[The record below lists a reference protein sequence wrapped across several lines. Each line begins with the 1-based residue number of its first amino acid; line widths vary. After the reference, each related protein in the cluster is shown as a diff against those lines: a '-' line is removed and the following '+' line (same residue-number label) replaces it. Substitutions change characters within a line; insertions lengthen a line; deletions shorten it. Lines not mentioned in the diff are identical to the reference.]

1 MSRRI
6 EEQIEQL
13 VGAKVDEMGYELVDV
28 EYAKVKGQDDEL
40 VVYIDRQGGVTLD
53 DCEAVSLAV
62 EPIID
67 EADPIDHAYVFC
79 VSSPGIDRPLK
90 KPRDYEKALQTKVDL
105 KLYEKLNGKKEITAV
120 LVGYDENAVRLQTEK
135 GQELELGREKIALIR
150 PHIEF

>member
-1 MSRRI
+1 MS
-6 EEQIEQL
+6 
-13 VGAKVDEMGYELVDV
+13 AKIAEMGYELVDV

-40 VVYIDRQGGVTLD
+40 VVYIDKQGGVTLD

>member
-1 MSRRI
+1 
-6 EEQIEQL
+6 
-13 VGAKVDEMGYELVDV
+13 MGYELVDV

-67 EADPIDHAYVFC
+67 EADPIAHAYVFC

-105 KLYEKLNGKKEITAV
+105 KLYEKLNGKKELTAV
-120 LVGYDENAVRLQTEK
+120 LIGYDENTVRLQMPK

>member
-1 MSRRI
+1 MSRKI

-13 VGAKVDEMGYELVDV
+13 VSTKIAEMGYELVDV

-40 VVYIDRQGGVTLD
+40 VVYIDKQGGVTLD

>member
-1 MSRRI
+1 MSRKS
-6 EEQIEQL
+6 EEQSEQL
-13 VGAKVDEMGYELVDV
+13 VGGKIAQMGYELVDV

-67 EADPIDHAYVFC
+67 EADPIAHAYVFC

-105 KLYEKLNGKKEITAV
+105 KLYEKLNGKKELTAV
-120 LVGYDENAVRLQTEK
+120 LIGYDENTVRLQMPK
-135 GQELELGREKIALIR
+135 GQELELAREKIALIR

>member
-1 MSRRI
+1 MSRKI

-13 VGAKVDEMGYELVDV
+13 VSAKIAEMGYELVDV

-40 VVYIDRQGGVTLD
+40 VVSIDKQGGVTLD

-67 EADPIDHAYVFC
+67 EADPIAHAYVFC

-90 KPRDYEKALQTKVDL
+90 KPRDFEKALQTKVDL
-105 KLYEKLNGKKEITAV
+105 KLYEKINGKKEITAV
-120 LVGYDENAVRLQTEK
+120 LAGYDENTIRLQTEK

>member
-1 MSRRI
+1 MSRKI
-6 EEQIEQL
+6 EEQIERL
-13 VGAKVDEMGYELVDV
+13 VGAKIEQMGYELVDV

-67 EADPIDHAYVFC
+67 EADPIAHAYVFC

-90 KPRDYEKALQTKVDL
+90 KPRDFEKALQTKVDL

-120 LVGYDENAVRLQTEK
+120 LIGYDESAVRLQTEK

>member
-1 MSRRI
+1 M
-6 EEQIEQL
+6 
-13 VGAKVDEMGYELVDV
+13 DV

-67 EADPIDHAYVFC
+67 EADPIAHAYVFC

-120 LVGYDENAVRLQTEK
+120 LIGYDENTVRLQMPK

>member
-1 MSRRI
+1 MSRKI

-13 VGAKVDEMGYELVDV
+13 VGGKIAQMGYELVDV

-67 EADPIDHAYVFC
+67 EADPIAHAYVFC

-120 LVGYDENAVRLQTEK
+120 LIGYDENTVRLQMPK

>member
-1 MSRRI
+1 MSRKI

-13 VGAKVDEMGYELVDV
+13 VSAKIAEMGYELVDV

-67 EADPIDHAYVFC
+67 EADPIAHAYVFC

-90 KPRDYEKALQTKVDL
+90 KPRDFEKALQTKVDL

-120 LVGYDENAVRLQTEK
+120 LIGYDENTIRLQTEK
-135 GQELELGREKIALIR
+135 GQELELNREKIALIR

>member
-13 VGAKVDEMGYELVDV
+13 VGAKIEQMGYELVDV

-67 EADPIDHAYVFC
+67 EADPIAHAYVFC

-90 KPRDYEKALQTKVDL
+90 KTRDFEKALQTKVDL

-120 LVGYDENAVRLQTEK
+120 LVGYDESAVRLQTEK

>member
-1 MSRRI
+1 LSRKI

-13 VGAKVDEMGYELVDV
+13 VGAKIEQMGYELVDV

-67 EADPIDHAYVFC
+67 EADPIAHAYVFC

-90 KPRDYEKALQTKVDL
+90 KPRDFEKALQTKVDL

-120 LVGYDENAVRLQTEK
+120 LVGYDESAVRLQTEK

>member
-1 MSRRI
+1 MSRKI

-13 VGAKVDEMGYELVDV
+13 VSAKIAEMGYELVDV

-67 EADPIDHAYVFC
+67 EADPIAHAYVFLRRASTARSKSREILRRHC
-79 VSSPGIDRPLK
+79 RPK
-90 KPRDYEKALQTKVDL
+90 W
-105 KLYEKLNGKKEITAV
+105 I
-120 LVGYDENAVRLQTEK
+120 
-135 GQELELGREKIALIR
+135 
-150 PHIEF
+150 

>member
-1 MSRRI
+1 M
-6 EEQIEQL
+6 
-13 VGAKVDEMGYELVDV
+13 
-28 EYAKVKGQDDEL
+28 
-40 VVYIDRQGGVTLD
+40 
-53 DCEAVSLAV
+53 

-67 EADPIDHAYVFC
+67 EADPIAHAYVFC

-90 KPRDYEKALQTKVDL
+90 KPRDFEKALQTKVDL

-120 LVGYDENAVRLQTEK
+120 LVGYDESAVRLQTEK

>member
-1 MSRRI
+1 MSRKI
-6 EEQIEQL
+6 EEQIERL
-13 VGAKVDEMGYELVDV
+13 VGAKIEQMGYELVDV

-40 VVYIDRQGGVTLD
+40 VVYIDGQGGVTLD

-67 EADPIDHAYVFC
+67 EADPIAHAYVFC

-90 KPRDYEKALQTKVDL
+90 KPRDFEKALQTKVDL

-120 LVGYDENAVRLQTEK
+120 LVGYDESAVRLQMEK

>member
-1 MSRRI
+1 MSRKI

-13 VGAKVDEMGYELVDV
+13 VGGKIVQMGYELVDV

-67 EADPIDHAYVFC
+67 EADPIAHAYVFC

-105 KLYEKLNGKKEITAV
+105 KLYEKLNGKKELTAV
-120 LVGYDENAVRLQTEK
+120 LIGYDENTVRLQMPK

>member
-1 MSRRI
+1 MSRKI

-13 VGAKVDEMGYELVDV
+13 VGGKIAQMGYELVDV

-67 EADPIDHAYVFC
+67 EADPIAHAYVFC

-120 LVGYDENAVRLQTEK
+120 LIGYDENTVRLQMPK
-135 GQELELGREKIALIR
+135 GQELELAREKIALIR

>member
-1 MSRRI
+1 MSRKI

-13 VGAKVDEMGYELVDV
+13 VSAKIAEMGYELVDV

-67 EADPIDHAYVFC
+67 EADPIAHAYVFC

-90 KPRDYEKALQTKVDL
+90 KPRDFEKALQTKVDL
-105 KLYEKLNGKKEITAV
+105 KLYEKINGKKEITAV
-120 LVGYDENAVRLQTEK
+120 LIGYDENTIRLQTEK

>member
-1 MSRRI
+1 MSRKI

-13 VGAKVDEMGYELVDV
+13 VGGKIAQMGYELVDV

-67 EADPIDHAYVFC
+67 EADPIAHAYVFC

-105 KLYEKLNGKKEITAV
+105 KLYEKLNGKKELTAV
-120 LVGYDENAVRLQTEK
+120 LIGYDENTVRLQMPK

-150 PHIEF
+150 PHIVF

>member
-1 MSRRI
+1 MSRKI

-13 VGAKVDEMGYELVDV
+13 VSAKIAEMGYELVDV

-40 VVYIDRQGGVTLD
+40 VVYIDKQGGVTLD

-135 GQELELGREKIALIR
+135 GQELGLGREKIALIR

>member
-1 MSRRI
+1 MSRKI

-13 VGAKVDEMGYELVDV
+13 VSAKIAEMGYELVDV

-67 EADPIDHAYVFC
+67 EADPIAHAYVFC

-90 KPRDYEKALQTKVDL
+90 KPRDFEKALQTKVDL

-120 LVGYDENAVRLQTEK
+120 LIGYDENTIRLQTEK
-135 GQELELGREKIALIR
+135 GQALELGREKIALIR

>member
-13 VGAKVDEMGYELVDV
+13 VSAKIAEMGYELVDV

-40 VVYIDRQGGVTLD
+40 VVYIDKQGGVTLD

-67 EADPIDHAYVFC
+67 EADPIAHAYVFC

-90 KPRDYEKALQTKVDL
+90 KPRDFEKALQTKVDL
-105 KLYEKLNGKKEITAV
+105 KLYEKINGKKEITAV
-120 LVGYDENAVRLQTEK
+120 LAGYDENTIRLQTEK

>member
-13 VGAKVDEMGYELVDV
+13 VGAKIAEMGYELVDV

-67 EADPIDHAYVFC
+67 EADPIAHAYVFC

>member
-1 MSRRI
+1 MSRKI

-13 VGAKVDEMGYELVDV
+13 VGGKIAQMGYELVDV

-67 EADPIDHAYVFC
+67 EADPIGHAYVFC

-105 KLYEKLNGKKEITAV
+105 KLYEKLNGKKELTAV
-120 LVGYDENAVRLQTEK
+120 LIGYDENTVRLQMPK

>member
-1 MSRRI
+1 MSRKI

-13 VGAKVDEMGYELVDV
+13 VSAKIAEMGYELVDV

-40 VVYIDRQGGVTLD
+40 VVYIDKQGGVTLD

-120 LVGYDENAVRLQTEK
+120 LVGYDENTIRLQTEK

>member
-13 VGAKVDEMGYELVDV
+13 VGAKVAELGYELVDV
-28 EYAKVKGQDDEL
+28 EHAKVKGQDDEL

>member
-1 MSRRI
+1 MSRKI

-13 VGAKVDEMGYELVDV
+13 VGTKIEQMGYELVDV

-67 EADPIDHAYVFC
+67 EADPIAHAYVFC

-90 KPRDYEKALQTKVDL
+90 KPRDFEKALQTKVDL

-120 LVGYDENAVRLQTEK
+120 LVGYDESAVRLQTEK

>member
-1 MSRRI
+1 MSRKI

-13 VGAKVDEMGYELVDV
+13 VGGKIAQMGYELVDV

-67 EADPIDHAYVFC
+67 EADPIAHAYVFC

-90 KPRDYEKALQTKVDL
+90 KSRDYEKALQTKVDL

-120 LVGYDENAVRLQTEK
+120 LIGYDENTVRLQMPK

>member
-1 MSRRI
+1 MSRKI

-13 VGAKVDEMGYELVDV
+13 VGAKIEQMGYELVDV

-67 EADPIDHAYVFC
+67 EADPIAHAYVFC

-90 KPRDYEKALQTKVDL
+90 KPRDFEKALQTKVDL

-120 LVGYDENAVRLQTEK
+120 LVGYDESAVRLQTEK

>member
-1 MSRRI
+1 MSRKI

-13 VGAKVDEMGYELVDV
+13 VGGKIAQMGYELVDV

-67 EADPIDHAYVFC
+67 EADPIAHAYVFC

-105 KLYEKLNGKKEITAV
+105 KLYEKLNGKKELTAV
-120 LVGYDENAVRLQTEK
+120 LIGYDENTVRLQMPK

>member
-1 MSRRI
+1 MGGKI
-6 EEQIEQL
+6 AQ
-13 VGAKVDEMGYELVDV
+13 MGYELVDV

-67 EADPIDHAYVFC
+67 EADPIAHAYVFC

-105 KLYEKLNGKKEITAV
+105 KLYEKLNGKKELTAV
-120 LVGYDENAVRLQTEK
+120 LIGYDENTVRLQMPK

>member
-13 VGAKVDEMGYELVDV
+13 VGAKIEQMGYELVDV
-28 EYAKVKGQDDEL
+28 EYVKVKGQDDEL

-67 EADPIDHAYVFC
+67 EADPIAHAYVFC

-90 KPRDYEKALQTKVDL
+90 KPRDFEKALQTKVDL

-120 LVGYDENAVRLQTEK
+120 LVGYDESAVRLQTEK

>member
-1 MSRRI
+1 MSRKI

-13 VGAKVDEMGYELVDV
+13 VSAKIAEMGYELVDV

-67 EADPIDHAYVFC
+67 EADPIAHAYVFC

-90 KPRDYEKALQTKVDL
+90 KPRDFEKALQTKVDL

-120 LVGYDENAVRLQTEK
+120 LIGYDENTIRLQTEK
-135 GQELELGREKIALIR
+135 GQEMELNREKIALIR

>member
-1 MSRRI
+1 MSRKI

-13 VGAKVDEMGYELVDV
+13 VGGKIAQMGYELVDV
-28 EYAKVKGQDDEL
+28 EYAKVKGQDDEM

-67 EADPIDHAYVFC
+67 EADPIAHAYVFC

-120 LVGYDENAVRLQTEK
+120 LIGYDENTVRLQMPK